1 MSHIYGIYICVK
13 QRKVGVKSVGD
24 VCKFVKV
31 SSFGANLIECSTFLP
46 EIAICRNLQL
56 CARQSNK
63 QRRTSRRRSP
73 WSARPTPGAGQNPGP
88 VRSFLGTQ
96 TLFKSNHI
104 CVTQFS
110 FWSRSFPDIL
120 DTLVVPI
127 RSDQDNKVE
136 TCLLKQSI
144 SLLSRPPNL

>member
-1 MSHIYGIYICVK
+1 MECNTNPGG
-13 QRKVGVKSVGD
+13 RVG
-24 VCKFVKV
+24 
-31 SSFGANLIECSTFLP
+31 
-46 EIAICRNLQL
+46 
-56 CARQSNK
+56 
-63 QRRTSRRRSP
+63 
-73 WSARPTPGAGQNPGP
+73 PGASEE
-88 VRSFLGTQ
+88 VFLGKQ
-96 TLFKSNHI
+96 NSFKSNHI

-144 SLLSRPPNL
+144 SLLSRPPTI